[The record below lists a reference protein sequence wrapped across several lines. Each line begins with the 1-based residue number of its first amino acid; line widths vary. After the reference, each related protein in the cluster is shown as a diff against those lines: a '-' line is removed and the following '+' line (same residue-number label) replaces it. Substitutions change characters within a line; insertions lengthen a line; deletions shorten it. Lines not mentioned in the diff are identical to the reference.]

1 MASNVQLVRLAD
13 VFLIGPFLI
22 YAGTRKELP
31 KNIQIGLIG
40 VGIGTILYNGYNYLK
55 NAKRN

>member
-40 VGIGTILYNGYNYLK
+40 VGIGTIFYNGYNYLK
-55 NAKRN
+55 NA

>member
-1 MASNVQLVRLAD
+1 MDTNVQLVRLAD

-31 KNIQIGLIG
+31 QNIRFGLIA
-40 VGIGTILYNGYNYLK
+40 VGIGTIAYNGYNYLK
-55 NAKRN
+55 NAR